1 MINFIYYTAL
11 IYRMNVKEVLIAV
24 NNKDEITNFILR
36 SNAHKNQVLHRAIGV
51 IIKKD
56 NKIFVQKRSQ
66 NKDVFPGFYEASLS
80 GHVSKDETYKTTAL
94 RELKEEL
101 GLNIKKSKLV
111 FLGKKLIK
119 TKKDNHFM
127 TFYLLKISKQKI
139 KIDNKEVAKGMFV
152 SKTELLQSIKK
163 NKFTPWNIEGL
174 KLIN

>member
-11 IYRMNVKEVLIAV
+11 IYRMSVKEVLIAV
-24 NNKDEITNFILR
+24 NNKDEMINFILR
-36 SNAHKNQVLHRAIGV
+36 SDAHKNQVLHRAIGV
-51 IIKKD
+51 IIKKG
-56 NKIFVQKRSQ
+56 NKIFIQKRSQ

-80 GHVSKDETYKTTAL
+80 GHVSKGETYKTTAL
-94 RELKEEL
+94 KELKEEL

-127 TFYLLKISKQKI
+127 IFYILRISKQKI
-139 KIDNKEVAKGMFV
+139 KIDNKEVAKGMFI
-152 SKTELLQSIKK
+152 SKPELLQSIKK
-163 NKFTPWNIEGL
+163 DKFTPWTIEGL